1 MSAAA
6 QREDQKAQEQR
17 NKENAKAEKK
27 RLKEIEKS
35 DKAIIAA
42 QSYGAMDV
50 PKNQTV
56 LKH

>member
-1 MSAAA
+1 MAK
-6 QREDQKAQEQR
+6 EQKKQQ
-17 NKENAKAEKK
+17 KEYEKTN
-27 RLKEIEKS
+27 
-35 DKAIIAA
+35 KAIIAA